1 MLAGI
6 LAVLTC
12 VLLLMSIL
20 AVWAGRTVLDTER
33 VTAAVDASLT
43 DPVVLDALSD
53 FVAAET
59 TTAIEA
65 SGIVERLVPEEWT
78 IASAVVER
86 ALVRLATDRTDRLV
100 RSERVHELV
109 VEGTRRAHA
118 AALRVLDAEEP
129 PQGGLVVARDG
140 RVDLNLLPVVALS
153 LQNVQRL
160 GLLSDVEL
168 PTLTREMT
176 VEAQNEALG
185 DALGVDLRDDLGQIT
200 IYERDVGTAGS
211 ILRTAQRALEVFRT
225 SVVLL
230 VLATVLLGTLA
241 VALAP
246 RPLRLAAWLAGGA
259 LVVVLVTREITSA
272 VVTSMPEAISDPEAR
287 AAARVVVGHVVGDVD
302 RTVAALAGV
311 SLLALAALLGWDW
324 VRAHPS
330 HRQRAVD
337 TIAAHPD
344 ATRAG
349 ALAVAA
355 LVILVGRLSV
365 TTAAVAVAVGVA
377 GWVSVAW
384 ARGAT
389 GAGGTIPDEVDVDA

>member
-1 MLAGI
+1 M
-6 LAVLTC
+6 
-12 VLLLMSIL
+12 
-20 AVWAGRTVLDTER
+20 LDTER
-33 VTAAVDASLT
+33 VTEAVDASLS
-43 DPVVLDALSD
+43 DPVVLDALSG

-59 TTAIEA
+59 TSAIEA
-65 SGIVERLVPEEWT
+65 SGIVERLVPEEWP

-86 ALVRLATDRTDRLV
+86 ALVRLATDGTDRLV

-109 VEGTRRAHA
+109 VDGTRRAHA
-118 AALRVLDAEEP
+118 AALRVLDGEEP
-129 PQGGLVVARDG
+129 PQGGLVVAREG

-153 LQNVQRL
+153 LQRVQQL
-160 GLLSDVEL
+160 GLLADVDL
-168 PTLTREMT
+168 PTLDREMT

-185 DALGVDLRDDLGQIT
+185 DALGVELRDDLGQVT
-200 IYERDVGTAGS
+200 IYERDAGTAGS
-211 ILRTAQRALEVFRT
+211 IVRTAQRALALFRT

-230 VLATVLLGTLA
+230 LLATLLLGTLA

-246 RPLRLAAWLAGGA
+246 RPLRMAAWLAGGA
-259 LVVVLVTREITSA
+259 LVVVLLTREITSA
-272 VVTSMPEAISDPEAR
+272 VVASVPELITDPEAR
-287 AAARVVVGHVVGDVD
+287 AAAIVVVSHVVGDLD

-311 SLLALAALLGWDW
+311 SLLALAALLGWGW
-324 VRAHPS
+324 VAAHPS
-330 HRQRAVD
+330 HRKRAVGA
-337 TIAAHPD
+337 IAAHPD

-365 TTAAVAVAVGVA
+365 LSAAVAVAVGLA

-389 GAGGTIPDEVDVDA
+389 RAAGTVPDGVDVDA